1 MRRRGVAVAGTND
14 MVIAAVVTGKM
25 ATLRKKSNF
34 DYDMKF
40 EEDYKLQLNHW
51 CKKRQM
57 SNEAKAKPA
66 ARRAGMAVRNFRC

>member
-34 DYDMKF
+34 DYDMKVLWIF
-40 EEDYKLQLNHW
+40 QLKVLW
-51 CKKRQM
+51 FFDESIRFIASFCD
-57 SNEAKAKPA
+57 
-66 ARRAGMAVRNFRC
+66 F